1 MFTPDVVLLIL
12 LMFFVLIGIHEWGHF
27 YFAKRVGILVR
38 EFAIGFGPRIFS
50 FRKGETR
57 YTLRLFPI
65 GGFVR
70 MAGEDPET
78 VLVTPGQTIGVSVRN
93 GTVDRLYLDKLDTR
107 TDAVIGEVA
116 AIDLEREL
124 SVTLIAG
131 GERLTYPVARD
142 AHVIARGKETQIAPL
157 DRQFGGKPVSRRAL
171 AIFAGP
177 MMNFVLA
184 WLLFFIFV
192 FMSGV
197 ALPDKLELTQIV
209 PGSPAERAGLAEGDV
224 IVAVD
229 GEPVGGDSARLVER
243 IAKSGGREMIWT
255 VERDGELL
263 VMDVTP
269 ETVDGIGKI
278 GVQISPATRPATL
291 TEGIAGSGRLMWEFT
306 RQIFVGLK
314 QLVSFQ
320 VGLNDMAGF
329 VGIVQMTGEVA
340 ALGFDRFVLWAGM
353 LSLYLGIF
361 NLLPF
366 PALDGSRLLFLGLE
380 AVRGRPVDPN
390 RESLIHFLGFAML
403 MVLVLAVTYN
413 DILRLFRG

>member
-1 MFTPDVVLLIL
+1 
-12 LMFFVLIGIHEWGHF
+12 
-27 YFAKRVGILVR
+27 
-38 EFAIGFGPRIFS
+38 
-50 FRKGETR
+50 
-57 YTLRLFPI
+57 
-65 GGFVR
+65 
-70 MAGEDPET
+70 
-78 VLVTPGQTIGVSVRN
+78 
-93 GTVDRLYLDKLDTR
+93 
-107 TDAVIGEVA
+107 
-116 AIDLEREL
+116 
-124 SVTLIAG
+124 
-131 GERLTYPVARD
+131 
-142 AHVIARGKETQIAPL
+142 
-157 DRQFGGKPVSRRAL
+157 
-171 AIFAGP
+171 
-177 MMNFVLA
+177 
-184 WLLFFIFV
+184 
-192 FMSGV
+192 
-197 ALPDKLELTQIV
+197 
-209 PGSPAERAGLAEGDV
+209 
-224 IVAVD
+224 VD

>member
-1 MFTPDVVLLIL
+1 MYTPDVILLIL
-12 LMFFVLIGIHEWGHF
+12 LMFFLLIGIHEWGHF

-38 EFAIGFGPRIFS
+38 EFAIGFGPRLFS
-50 FRKGETR
+50 FKKGETR

-70 MAGEDPET
+70 MAGEDPEQI
-78 VLVTPGQTIGVSVRN
+78 LIRPGQTIGVSVRD
-93 GTVDRLYLDKLDTR
+93 GLVDKLYLDKLDTR
-107 TDAVIGEVA
+107 RDAVVGEVEA
-116 AIDLEREL
+116 VDLEREL
-124 SVTLIAG
+124 SVTLASG
-131 GERLTYPVARD
+131 GERATYPVARD
-142 AHVIARGKETQIAPL
+142 ALVVARGKETQIAPL

-184 WLLFFIFV
+184 YVLFLAFV

-197 ALPDKLELTQIV
+197 AVPDKLELTQVV
-209 PGSPAERAGLAEGDV
+209 PDSPAERAGLAAGDV
-224 IVAVD
+224 VVAVD
-229 GEPVGGDSARLVER
+229 GEPVGGESAKLVER
-243 IAKSGGREMIWT
+243 IAASGGKRMIWT

-263 VMDVTP
+263 VVDVTP
-269 ETVDGIGKI
+269 ETVDGVGKI

-291 TEGIAGSGRLMWEFT
+291 YEGVAGSGRLMWEFT

-340 ALGFDRFVLWAGM
+340 ALGLDRFVLWAGM

>member
-1 MFTPDVVLLIL
+1 MYTPEVILLIL
-12 LMFFVLIGIHEWGHF
+12 LMFFLLIGIHEWGHF

-38 EFAIGFGPRIFS
+38 EFAIGFGPRLFS
-50 FRKGETR
+50 VKKGETR

-70 MAGEDPET
+70 MAGEDPEIIPIH
-78 VLVTPGQTIGVSVRN
+78 PGQTIGVSVRD
-93 GTVDRLYLDKLDTR
+93 GAVDKLYLDVLDTR
-107 TDAVIGEVA
+107 KDATIGEVES
-116 AIDLEREL
+116 IDLERDL
-124 SVTLIAG
+124 HVTLLAG
-131 GERLTYPVARD
+131 EQRATYPVARD

-157 DRQFGGKPVSRRAL
+157 DRQFGGKSVSRRAL

-184 WLLFFIFV
+184 WLLFFVFM
-192 FMSGV
+192 FMSGIV
-197 ALPDKLELTQIV
+197 VPDKLQLTQIV
-209 PGSPAERAGLAEGDV
+209 AGSPAERAGLAAGDV
-224 IVAVD
+224 VIAVD
-229 GEPVGGDSARLVER
+229 GIAVGGQSAMLVER
-243 IAKSGGREMIWT
+243 IAASGGKEMMWT
-255 VERDGELL
+255 VERDGEPL
-263 VMDVTP
+263 VIRVTP
-269 ETVDGIGKI
+269 ETVDGVGKI
-278 GVQISPATRPATL
+278 GVQISPATRPATFMESL
-291 TEGIAGSGRLMWEFT
+291 TGSARLMWDFT
-306 RQIFVGLK
+306 RQIFIGLK

-329 VGIVQMTGEVA
+329 VGIVQMSGEVA
-340 ALGFDRFVLWAGM
+340 SLGMDRFVLWAGM

-366 PALDGSRLLFLGLE
+366 PALDGSRLMFLGLE

-390 RESLIHFLGFAML
+390 RESLIHFIGFAML